1 MSISVIIIFETSVYY
16 VHLTRLI
23 AREDYIKSTDKL
35 MKALKQWW
43 IEINLWN
50 EKLIHTFNTK
60 NVKER
65 DHFVDFD
72 VDEITILEWILQK

>member
-1 MSISVIIIFETSVYY
+1 
-16 VHLTRLI
+16 
-23 AREDYIKSTDKL
+23 
-35 MKALKQWW
+35 
-43 IEINLWN
+43 
-50 EKLIHTFNTK
+50 LIHTFNTK